1 MTSLMP
7 GQPSAHGEVVF
18 REPWEAHAFAM
29 TVRMHERGI
38 FTWPQW
44 AATLAQEIDLAQRGG
59 DPDTGETFYNH
70 WLAALERLV
79 AEQGAASIDEQ
90 ERTREAWRRAADRTP
105 HGQPIKLLPS
115 DYIATPDHLTP
126 DESR

>member
-1 MTSLMP
+1 MSPSSPSLLP
-7 GQPSAHGEVVF
+7 GQPEADGGPVF

-29 TVRMHERGI
+29 AVRLHEQGL

-44 AATLAQEIDLAQRGG
+44 AATLADEIDLAQRAG
-59 DPDTGETFYNH
+59 DPDVGDTYYHH

-79 AEQGAASIDEQ
+79 AEQGAASSDEQ

-105 HGQPIKLLPS
+105 HGRPIELRDDDFPS
-115 DYIATPDHLTP
+115 
-126 DESR
+126 